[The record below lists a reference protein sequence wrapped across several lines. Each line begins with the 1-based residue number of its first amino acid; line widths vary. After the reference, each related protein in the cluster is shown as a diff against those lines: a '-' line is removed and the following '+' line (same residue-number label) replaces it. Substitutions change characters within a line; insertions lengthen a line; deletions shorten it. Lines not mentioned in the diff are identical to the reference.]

1 MRGSANL
8 AGLRCAHLLLA
19 AVLTAG
25 ALGSPEFT
33 HPAQAAAAPP
43 SAPRPW
49 EGRYQLTTYASQK
62 AGTSSASRQPEAD
75 FSAVFTLA
83 TACSF
88 DRCVATAVQETA
100 IAEPSVPNSTG
111 PNPTVPKPARY
122 AWNGTGWVSSY
133 DWLWEC
139 NLGSA
144 ARNPAGPNQWAK
156 ATSFALYAPQPDGS
170 LRGTWHTDI
179 SEGPCR
185 GTVLMPV
192 AAFPA

>member
-1 MRGSANL
+1 MRGSAHS
-8 AGLRCAHLLLA
+8 AGWRCAHLLLA

-33 HPAQAAAAPP
+33 HPVRAAAAPP
-43 SAPRPW
+43 AAPKPW
-49 EGRYQLTTYASQK
+49 EGRYTLTTYASQK
-62 AGTSSASRQPEAD
+62 AGTSHASQQREAD
-75 FSAVFTLA
+75 FSAVFTLT

-100 IAEPSVPNSTG
+100 TEQPA
-111 PNPTVPKPARY
+111 PNPTVPTPARY

-139 NLGSA
+139 TLGSA
-144 ARNPAGPNQWAK
+144 AQNPAGPTLWAK